1 MAKKFKKLVI
11 NTDGGARNN
20 PGPAGIGVVF
30 SDGQGKVIESY
41 KKYIGEATNNSA
53 EYQALIFALEKAS
66 VLEAEEIE
74 CRLDSELIVK
84 QLKGEYKVKDADLK
98 EFFAAAQELIFF
110 KPAKFVHVS
119 REKNK
124 LADRLVNEAIDEAGF

>member
-1 MAKKFKKLVI
+1 MKKLII
-11 NTDGGARNN
+11 NTDGGARGN
-20 PGPAGIGVVF
+20 PGPAGVGVVF
-30 SDGQGKVIESY
+30 SDEKGQVLESY

-53 EYQALIFALEKAS
+53 EYQGLIFALEKAS
-66 VLEAEEIE
+66 KMEVQEIE

-98 EFFAAAQELIFF
+98 GLHATVQELIFF
-110 KPAKFVHVS
+110 KPVKFVHVR

-124 LADRLVNEAIDEAGF
+124 LADKLVNEAIDEAGF